1 MKRPM
6 ATLTPSALAARVG
19 RMEQLASI
27 RRLVADD
34 GQGRGMRVIEVN
46 NGSGLAFTLY
56 PDRGMDLGQAFFKGT
71 PLAWVTGNLEVA
83 PAFYNGAGNEWL
95 RTWGGGL
102 LTGCGLANVGGPC
115 VTGGEAHG
123 LHGRLSH
130 IPAEEVNTSA
140 GWDDDGRYT
149 LSVSGRVRQSKAF
162 AENLLLTRRLATAM
176 GSSSLTLCDTVE
188 NRGFRESPCM
198 LLYHINLGWPL
209 VDEGAVLEAPPH
221 TVEPQTDHAAKGLD
235 AWPQIN
241 RARSGRGEQVYY
253 HTSGLARTDSP
264 CVLKIRAWV

>member
-1 MKRPM
+1 MRRLVT
-6 ATLTPSALAARVG
+6 TLTPSALAARVG

-115 VTGGEAHG
+115 APGGEPHG

-130 IPAEEVNTSA
+130 QPAEEVNTSS
-140 GWDDDGRYT
+140 GWQPIAAAT
-149 LSVSGRVRQSKAF
+149 STAVWWVF
-162 AENLLLTRRLATAM
+162 ASPASPVQALALPVLAITAR
-176 GSSSLTLCDTVE
+176 TC
-188 NRGFRESPCM
+188 
-198 LLYHINLGWPL
+198 
-209 VDEGAVLEAPPH
+209 AP
-221 TVEPQTDHAAKGLD
+221 G
-235 AWPQIN
+235 
-241 RARSGRGEQVYY
+241 RARI
-253 HTSGLARTDSP
+253 A
-264 CVLKIRAWV
+264 